1 MQKTYTKNQEGKLE
15 VTTTPEVVISTQTY
29 DLSFLKKQLVSI
41 QAQKDEQMAQR
52 NIELAEVEALI
63 AECIRHEVEDTE
75 VNELESSK
83 EETK

>member
-52 NIELAEVEALI
+52 DIELAEVQELI
-63 AECIRHEVEDTE
+63 EECVRHDVEDTE
-75 VNELESSK
+75 VEEL